1 MVFKFLKGVSKK
13 GSQKGLKK
21 LSGVGDQA
29 RSDIARGLSK
39 ISKSDTEAL
48 YKAQSK
54 IRGLAA
60 EAKMQVKAFRKKN
73 PNNPHV
79 KTVYRIKPEIEQRDK
94 GKSTIAPT
102 TTTKLPTKTTTSKT
116 RKKKTTATT
125 KTVTKKE
132 IDDLAKT
139 GTPTKAVYNLGKTE
153 GKATAKQKAAM
164 KKFAEFKPTSRVGTA
179 DYDREINKASAELA
193 RAMGKTSATGK
204 KYTRK
209 KRRTRRTKK
218 KADGKQRTREMET
231 PSTT

>member
-39 ISKSDTEAL
+39 MSKADTEAL
-48 YKAQSK
+48 YKAQAK

-73 PNNPHV
+73 QNNPHV

-94 GKSTIAPT
+94 GKATIAPT

-116 RKKKTTATT
+116 REKKTTTT
-125 KTVTKKE
+125 KTATKKE

-139 GTPTKAVYNLGKTE
+139 GTPTKTVYNLGKTE
-153 GKATAKQKAAM
+153 GKVTAKQKAAM

-179 DYDREINKASAELA
+179 EYDREINKASAELA
-193 RAMGKTSATGK
+193 RVMGKTSAAGK

-218 KADGKQRTREMET
+218 KADGK
-231 PSTT
+231 

>member
-39 ISKSDTEAL
+39 MSKADTEAL
-48 YKAQSK
+48 YKAQAK

-94 GKSTIAPT
+94 GKATIAPT

-116 RKKKTTATT
+116 RKRKT

-139 GTPTKAVYNLGKTE
+139 GTPTKTVYNLGKTE
-153 GKATAKQKAAM
+153 GKVTAKQKAAM

-179 DYDREINKASAELA
+179 EYDREINKASAELA

-218 KADGKQRTREMET
+218 KADGK
-231 PSTT
+231 

>member
-21 LSGVGDQA
+21 LSGVGYQA

-48 YKAQSK
+48 YKAQAK

-94 GKSTIAPT
+94 GKATIAPT

-116 RKKKTTATT
+116 RKKKTTTT
-125 KTVTKKE
+125 KTATKKE

-139 GTPTKAVYNLGKTE
+139 GTPTKTVYNLGKTK
-153 GKATAKQKAAM
+153 GKVTAKQKAAM

-179 DYDREINKASAELA
+179 DYDKEINKASAELA
-193 RAMGKTSATGK
+193 RVMGKTSAAGK

-218 KADGKQRTREMET
+218 KADGK
-231 PSTT
+231 

>member
-39 ISKSDTEAL
+39 LSKSDTEAL
-48 YKAQSK
+48 YKAQAK

-94 GKSTIAPT
+94 GKATIAPT
-102 TTTKLPTKTTTSKT
+102 TTTKIPTKTTTSKT
-116 RKKKTTATT
+116 RKKKTTTTT
-125 KTVTKKE
+125 KTATKKE

-139 GTPTKAVYNLGKTE
+139 GTPTKTVYNLGKTK
-153 GKATAKQKAAM
+153 GKVTAKQKAAM

-179 DYDREINKASAELA
+179 DYDKEINKASAELA
-193 RAMGKTSATGK
+193 RVMGATSATGK

-218 KADGKQRTREMET
+218 KADGK
-231 PSTT
+231 

>member
-39 ISKSDTEAL
+39 MSKADTEAL
-48 YKAQSK
+48 YKAQAK

-94 GKSTIAPT
+94 GKTITA

-116 RKKKTTATT
+116 SKKKTTT
-125 KTVTKKE
+125 KIATKKD

-139 GTPTKAVYNLGKTE
+139 GTSTKTVYNLGKTE
-153 GKATAKQKAAM
+153 GKVTARQKAAM

-179 DYDREINKASAELA
+179 EYDREINKASAELA
-193 RAMGKTSATGK
+193 RVMGQTSAAGK

-209 KRRTRRTKK
+209 KKRTRKTKK
-218 KADGKQRTREMET
+218 KADGK
-231 PSTT
+231 

>member
-1 MVFKFLKGVSKK
+1 MVFKFLKGGSKK

-39 ISKSDTEAL
+39 MSKADTEAL
-48 YKAQSK
+48 YKAQAK

-94 GKSTIAPT
+94 GKATIAPT

-116 RKKKTTATT
+116 RKKKTTTT
-125 KTVTKKE
+125 KTATKKD
-132 IDDLAKT
+132 IDALAKT
-139 GTPTKAVYNLGKTE
+139 GTPTKTVYNLGKTE
-153 GKATAKQKAAM
+153 GKVTAKQKAAM

-179 DYDREINKASAELA
+179 EYDREINKASAELA

-218 KADGKQRTREMET
+218 KADGK
-231 PSTT
+231 

>member
-39 ISKSDTEAL
+39 MSKSDTEAL
-48 YKAQSK
+48 YKAQAK

-94 GKSTIAPT
+94 GKATIAPT

-116 RKKKTTATT
+116 RKKKTTTT
-125 KTVTKKE
+125 KTTTKKE

-139 GTPTKAVYNLGKTE
+139 GTPTKTVYNRGKTK
-153 GKATAKQKAAM
+153 GKVTAKQKAAM

-179 DYDREINKASAELA
+179 DYDKEIIKASAEFA
-193 RAMGKTSATGK
+193 RVMGATSATGK
-204 KYTRK
+204 K
-209 KRRTRRTKK
+209 
-218 KADGKQRTREMET
+218 
-231 PSTT
+231 

>member
-21 LSGVGDQA
+21 LSGVGYQA

-48 YKAQSK
+48 YKAQAK

-94 GKSTIAPT
+94 GKATIAPT
-102 TTTKLPTKTTTSKT
+102 TTTKIPTKTTTSKT
-116 RKKKTTATT
+116 RKKKTTTT
-125 KTVTKKE
+125 KTATKKE

-139 GTPTKAVYNLGKTE
+139 GTPTKTVYNLGKTE
-153 GKATAKQKAAM
+153 GKVTAKQKAAM

-179 DYDREINKASAELA
+179 EYDREINKASAELA
-193 RAMGKTSATGK
+193 RVMGKTSAAGK

-218 KADGKQRTREMET
+218 KADGK
-231 PSTT
+231 

>member
-39 ISKSDTEAL
+39 LSKADTEAL
-48 YKAQSK
+48 YKAQAK

-94 GKSTIAPT
+94 GKATIAPT
-102 TTTKLPTKTTTSKT
+102 TTTKIPTKTTTSKT
-116 RKKKTTATT
+116 RKKKTTTT
-125 KTVTKKE
+125 KTATKKE

-139 GTPTKAVYNLGKTE
+139 GTPTKTVYNLGKTK
-153 GKATAKQKAAM
+153 GKV
-164 KKFAEFKPTSRVGTA
+164 TSLW
-179 DYDREINKASAELA
+179 DFFL
-193 RAMGKTSATGK
+193 K
-204 KYTRK
+204 KYSK
-209 KRRTRRTKK
+209 DIKSNIK
-218 KADGKQRTREMET
+218 
-231 PSTT
+231 

>member
-48 YKAQSK
+48 YKAQAK

-94 GKSTIAPT
+94 GKATIAPT

-116 RKKKTTATT
+116 RKKKTTTTT
-125 KTVTKKE
+125 KTATKKD
-132 IDDLAKT
+132 IDALAKT
-139 GTPTKAVYNLGKTE
+139 GTPTKTVYNLGKTE
-153 GKATAKQKAAM
+153 GKVTAKQKAAM

-179 DYDREINKASAELA
+179 EYDREINKASAELA
-193 RAMGKTSATGK
+193 RVMGKTSAAGK

-218 KADGKQRTREMET
+218 KADGK
-231 PSTT
+231 

>member
-39 ISKSDTEAL
+39 MSKSDTEAL
-48 YKAQSK
+48 YKAQAK

-94 GKSTIAPT
+94 GKATIAPT

-116 RKKKTTATT
+116 RKKKTTTTT
-125 KTVTKKE
+125 KTATKKD
-132 IDDLAKT
+132 IDALAKT
-139 GTPTKAVYNLGKTE
+139 GTPTKTVYNLGKTE
-153 GKATAKQKAAM
+153 GKVKAKQKAAM

-179 DYDREINKASAELA
+179 EYDREINKASAELA
-193 RAMGKTSATGK
+193 RVMGKTSAAGK

-218 KADGKQRTREMET
+218 KADGK
-231 PSTT
+231 